1 MKSCRQNVG
10 EHGQVENLGE
20 GLIFV
25 REFQQV
31 EVGIGHHHKLGL
43 PSDPTTHIHVT
54 VSSPGPIPVHI
65 QADSRVSFAA
75 GAAASTRDVEGNR
88 NNVTDLELFDVLT
101 DLGNF
106 TGDLLADHHANASG
120 GAATNHVFSRT

>member
-25 REFQQV
+25 WEFQQV

-65 QADSRVSFAA
+65 QADSRFSFAA
-75 GAAASTRDVEGNR
+75 GAAAPTRDVEGNR
-88 NNVTDLELFDVLT
+88 NNVTDLQIF
-101 DLGNF
+101 
-106 TGDLLADHHANASG
+106 DLLPNPPHFTHYPPPHPPSP
-120 GAATNHVFSRT
+120 RTTHPPPH

>member
-25 REFQQV
+25 WEFQQV

-65 QADSRVSFAA
+65 QADSRFSFAA

-88 NNVTDLELFDVLT
+88 KNVTDLEIFDVLPNPS
-101 DLGNF
+101 DF
-106 TGDLLADHHANASG
+106 TADLLTHPNTHG
-120 GAATNHVFSRT
+120 TPRPPTN